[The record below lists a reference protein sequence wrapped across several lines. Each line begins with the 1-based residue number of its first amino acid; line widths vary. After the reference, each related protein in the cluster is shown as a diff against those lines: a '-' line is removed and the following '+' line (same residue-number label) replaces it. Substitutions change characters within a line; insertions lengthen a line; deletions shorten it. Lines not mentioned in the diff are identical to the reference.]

1 MCLVQFYIIGL
12 SDLFYLC
19 VISSMYLLYSQIPI
33 IFLTVVFFKTFYD
46 FCYQYSVSYLPRE
59 ENPSVSV
66 YVFTDADIAEKPDE
80 VEKALKSTK
89 VLFCSLVVDFLQV
102 QWIKE
107 RYVTLYELEKITF
120 LIEND
125 WLPQMKYI
133 TYTFIQNYQYIEWF

>member
-1 MCLVQFYIIGL
+1 M
-12 SDLFYLC
+12 
-19 VISSMYLLYSQIPI
+19 
-33 IFLTVVFFKTFYD
+33 TFF
-46 FCYQYSVSYLPRE
+46 YQYYVSYLPRE